1 MKKSDFM
8 KKQVNVSCPMD
19 CWDLCSFIV
28 TVEKGQITHLEGDR
42 HHPVTKGFTC
52 KKGKALVQRLYHPER
67 IRHPLIKKAGGFVKI
82 SYDNVFDIIIEK
94 LISIKKNYGTNA
106 ILNYTSDGYGGLKN
120 RIQSIFFNCF
130 GGVTQPEGSLCWGAG
145 IAAQTYDFGSPKGNF
160 PDDIL
165 NSDTIFVWG
174 RNPKYTSIHLYT
186 LLKQAQKK
194 KSRILVIDPVKTA
207 TARAFDEYI
216 RIRPSTDGAL
226 ALAMANTIIE
236 NNLQDQQF
244 IEKHVLGFNRFKAY
258 ASSFT
263 LEKAERITRINAKT
277 IENMALQYAKA
288 EKASIYIGYGLQRYH
303 NGGNTVR
310 CIDALGAITGKIGKK
325 GCGVNYA
332 ARSIS
337 PYLYDVDK
345 KSLVFAKNRRLFTIG
360 NLGDFLETVQ
370 DPPVKAI
377 FVGCG
382 NPLTQSPDLKK
393 TVQNFSRVEFKV
405 VFDHFMTD
413 TARQADIVLPAASVF
428 EQDDFFATS
437 MYSHVLNYS
446 QKAVDPPAGVM
457 PEFEFYIKLAE
468 KMDMENLGFKNSEE
482 YLKKSVRPLMEKLGK
497 GFNQLRDG
505 YTRIKTDEIAWEDKV
520 FETPSGKIELYSER
534 ALQDGLSPLPAFIEP
549 DKGND
554 KFPLRLLTCH
564 TIDSMHSQGFAFI
577 DERPKVYLNK
587 KTARQFSVQKETNV
601 FVKTKKAKIK
611 AGLCVDESICDSTA
625 FIYQG
630 SWHKSGAVNYLTN
643 FKISDMG
650 KQAAFYEAF
659 CTIEKIG

>member
-1 MKKSDFM
+1 
-8 KKQVNVSCPMD
+8 MD

-82 SYDNVFDIIIEK
+82 SYDDVFDIIIEK

-263 LEKAERITRINAKT
+263 LEKAERITGINAKT

-345 KSLVFAKNRRLFTIG
+345 KSLVFAKNRRLLTLG
-360 NLGDFLETVQ
+360 NLGEFLETVH

-482 YLKKSVRPLMEKLGK
+482 YLKKSVRPLMAEQLG
-497 GFNQLRDG
+497 LML
-505 YTRIKTDEIAWEDKV
+505 V
-520 FETPSGKIELYSER
+520 FSIEHDR
-534 ALQDGLSPLPAFIEP
+534 A
-549 DKGND
+549 
-554 KFPLRLLTCH
+554 
-564 TIDSMHSQGFAFI
+564 
-577 DERPKVYLNK
+577 
-587 KTARQFSVQKETNV
+587 
-601 FVKTKKAKIK
+601 
-611 AGLCVDESICDSTA
+611 
-625 FIYQG
+625 
-630 SWHKSGAVNYLTN
+630 
-643 FKISDMG
+643 
-650 KQAAFYEAF
+650 
-659 CTIEKIG
+659 IG